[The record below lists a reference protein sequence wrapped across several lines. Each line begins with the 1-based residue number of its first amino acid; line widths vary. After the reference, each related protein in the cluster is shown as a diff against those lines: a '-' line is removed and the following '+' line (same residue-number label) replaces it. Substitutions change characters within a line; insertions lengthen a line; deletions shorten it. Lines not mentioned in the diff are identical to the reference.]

1 MIEVVGTNHRLTPI
15 AVRERLARPG
25 LSSGELSA
33 RAGATL
39 GGAECVLLRTCNR
52 IELYVSS
59 PDERSLAPQAGGWLC
74 GPSSG
79 DVRTY
84 CYEGEEA
91 VGHLFLVAC
100 GLDSAI
106 VGEREIL
113 GQVRAALAEARASG
127 AAGPALTRVFQQ
139 ALAVGKRVRRETT
152 LAEHAPSLSD
162 CAARLAQAVGGDLEG
177 RHVLLI
183 GAGQVARCVGERL
196 SAVGAGRITVLGRTL
211 ARAWPLAERLGGR
224 AVATTDKVAAI
235 READIVVG
243 CAAAPHFVVRVEQ
256 VREAMAGRGDSL
268 LLLDLGLPRNVEPA
282 VGRLPGVHLFGLDDL
297 EALIPAEVGARREQL
312 ECLRRLV
319 AQEAARCHRWL
330 EQTAAR
336 RVIRELRAWAEKAR
350 RQCLARVAGRLSSP
364 ADEAVLDYLSGLL
377 VRKILHAPV
386 CALRAAASHEA
397 ASDELLSAAV
407 ELFGLSP
414 VEPGESETV
423 PAAER
428 GAAP

>member
-1 MIEVVGTNHRLTPI
+1 VIEVVGTNHRLTPT
-15 AVRERLARPG
+15 AVRERLARPR

-33 RAGATL
+33 RARAAL
-39 GGAECVLLRTCNR
+39 EGAECVLLRTCNR
-52 IELYVSS
+52 IELYLSS
-59 PDERSLAPQAGGWLC
+59 PVGRSLAPQARGWLC
-74 GPSSG
+74 GQG
-79 DVRTY
+79 RDDVRTY
-84 CYEGEEA
+84 CYGGEEA

-152 LAEHAPSLSD
+152 LAEHASSLSD

-183 GAGQVARCVGERL
+183 GAGQVARRVGERL
-196 SAVGAGRITVLGRTL
+196 SAVGAGRITVLGRSL
-211 ARAWPLAERLGGR
+211 ARARPLAERLGGR
-224 AVATTDKVAAI
+224 AVATTDKAAAI
-235 READIVVG
+235 READIVVA
-243 CAAAPHFVVRVEQ
+243 CAAAPHFVVRAEQ
-256 VREAMAGRGDSL
+256 VREAMTGRGDRL

-312 ECLRRLV
+312 ERLRRLV
-319 AQEAARCHRWL
+319 AQEAARSHRWL
-330 EQTAAR
+330 EQAEAR
-336 RVIRELRAWAEKAR
+336 RVIRELRARAERAR
-350 RQCLARVAGRLSSP
+350 RQCLARAAGRLSSP

-386 CALRAAASHEA
+386 SALRAAASHDA

-407 ELFGLSP
+407 ELFGLPP
-414 VEPGESETV
+414 VETGESETV